1 MPKPPSSWPLPR
13 AEFLTLAPG
22 SFPWWTFSL
31 QGKDFL
37 QVCEYLPQQ
46 SYVMPLLN
54 LMTSNKPKRDRY
66 NTLYFSYGHNMAF
79 NFDYTLSRFNDYF
92 AAHKVSGSRFS
103 GFFTWRL
110 SNMGWY
116 EVIWLTPAR
125 RTFNIYWPYMLGT
138 NSHPQK
144 LANNLITMIG
154 NNWDF
159 CLRKYLM

>member
-22 SFPWWTFSL
+22 SFPWWTFPL

-79 NFDYTLSRFNDYF
+79 NFDYTLSQFNDYL
-92 AAHKVSGSRFS
+92 AAHKVNGSRFS
-103 GFFTWRL
+103 GVFTWRL

-116 EVIWLTPAR
+116 EVIWLTPEKGRLMSTAP
-125 RTFNIYWPYMLGT
+125 ICWEQIEP
-138 NSHPQK
+138 SPE
-144 LANNLITMIG
+144 LANNLIIMIG
-154 NNWDF
+154 NNWDS
-159 CLRKYLM
+159 CLRKYAR